1 MVYVSAKL
9 VVICFLINIVWTV
22 KTGHYEQDPQVSHFF
37 GITEK
42 VLDTDNES
50 RRRERVLGQQIGT
63 SITELVEIIV
73 KSFNSL
79 AEMMPLQKITNIDF
93 EANPQLVK
101 TVSTVLSGMC
111 YCFHFTDRFHVKY
124 IFRSSPCRVLAKFR
138 HVRDHGVLCSGGIFV
153 PPHNHSQVDI
163 THH

>member
-1 MVYVSAKL
+1 MVSLPAKI
-9 VVICFLINIVWTV
+9 VVICFLVNIVWSA

-42 VLDTDNES
+42 VLDNDNES
-50 RRRERVLGQQIGT
+50 RRRERLLGEKIGT
-63 SITELVEIIV
+63 SIAELVEIIV

-101 TVSTVLSGMC
+101 TVSTVLTGMHC
-111 YCFHFTDRFHVKY
+111 HFTDIFHLKY
-124 IFRSSPCRVLAKFR
+124 IFRSFPCRVLAKFR
-138 HVRDHGVLCSGGIFV
+138 HVWDHGVLCSGGLFV
-153 PPHNHSQVDI
+153 PHHNHSQVDI

>member
-9 VVICFLINIVWTV
+9 VVICFLINIVCTA

-101 TVSTVLSGMC
+101 TVSTVLTGM
-111 YCFHFTDRFHVKY
+111 YFHFTDTFHLNY
-124 IFRSSPCRVLAKFR
+124 MIFRSYPRRVLAKFR
-138 HVRDHGVLCSGGIFV
+138 HVWDHGVLCSGGIFV
-153 PPHNHSQVDI
+153 PHHDHSQVDI
-163 THH
+163 TQH

>member
-1 MVYVSAKL
+1 MVYLSVKI
-9 VVICFLINIVWTV
+9 VVICFLVNIVLTA

-42 VLDTDNES
+42 VLDNDNES
-50 RRRERVLGQQIGT
+50 RRRERLLGQQIGT
-63 SITELVEIIV
+63 SIAELVEIIV

-101 TVSTVLSGMC
+101 TVSTVLTGM
-111 YCFHFTDRFHVKY
+111 YFHFSDIFHVKY
-124 IFRSSPCRVLAKFR
+124 IFRISPCRVLAEFR
-138 HVRDHGVLCSGGIFV
+138 HVWNHGVLCSGGIFF
-153 PPHNHSQVDI
+153 PHHNH
-163 THH
+163 